1 MKVIG
6 IALLI
11 YVIEAIKYSMGMK
24 LIFQE
29 EVKRKWCYMIGLI
42 LMLGF
47 LFSPLHN
54 KRLEYTG
61 IYFCAVIAVF
71 IGTEGKLY
79 KQLGKFLMIYLLL
92 AGFDESIVVFVENFE
107 KNHSQIENIHLWM
120 SLISSAWGLLV
131 LSIVYFFAEKRRKK
145 KGKILS
151 RNSVTL
157 IILINGIVMINM
169 VSALNAGANLFI
181 KNQFFQSY
189 VDIAGCIAN
198 ICICL
203 LCWLLMYL
211 RGQNEEQNQLLAME
225 RELNESQSNFYQAL
239 MAKEEETRKFRHD
252 LNNHLFCLANMANKG
267 DLEGTQNYLK
277 HMMGEMNKISQ
288 MSYRTENELFD
299 VLLNE
304 KRSHLPEATS
314 IEVQG
319 KFLGQ
324 LELEDIDLCT
334 IFSNLFQNAVEELKQ
349 QQEGR
354 VLIVKIKS
362 GKKFTEVTIENSVR
376 QKVLLQEN
384 GLPKTS
390 KGDKK
395 NHGIG
400 LENVRR
406 TVERCNG
413 KMEISSEQERFSVK
427 VILENRKKD
436 ML

>member
-47 LFSPLHN
+47 LFSRLHN

-145 KGKILS
+145 EKLLS
-151 RNSVTL
+151 KNAAS
-157 IILINGIVMINM
+157 IIIIMNGIVIFW
-169 VSALNAGANLFI
+169 VVAGLNAESNYIANQALQI
-181 KNQFFQSY
+181 Y
-189 VDIAGCIAN
+189 VDISVCMAN
-198 ICICL
+198 ICMCL

-252 LNNHLFCLANMANKG
+252 LNNHLFCLANMADKG
-267 DLEGTQNYLK
+267 DLEGTQDYLK

-304 KRSHLPEATS
+304 KISHLPEDTS

-427 VILENRKKD
+427 VVLENRNQ
-436 ML
+436 

>member
-29 EVKRKWCYMIGLI
+29 EVKRKWCYVIGLI
-42 LMLGF
+42 LLLGF
-47 LFSPLHN
+47 LFGPLYN
-54 KRLEYTG
+54 KRMEYVG

-71 IGTEGKLY
+71 IGVDGAFFKRSGKIL
-79 KQLGKFLMIYLLL
+79 LALLL
-92 AGFDESIVVFVENFE
+92 LSGIDETIVVFLDWF
-107 KNHSQIENIHLWM
+107 KAAHSEVDDIDLWM
-120 SLISSAWGLLV
+120 NFVSSAWGLLV

-145 KGKILS
+145 EKLLS
-151 RNSVTL
+151 KNAAS
-157 IILINGIVMINM
+157 IIIIMNGIVIFW
-169 VSALNAGANLFI
+169 VVAGLNAESNYIANQALQI
-181 KNQFFQSY
+181 Y
-189 VDIAGCIAN
+189 VDISVCMAN
-198 ICICL
+198 ICMCL
-203 LCWLLMYL
+203 LCWLLIYL

-304 KRSHLPEATS
+304 KISHLPEDTS

-427 VILENRKKD
+427 VVLENRNQ
-436 ML
+436 